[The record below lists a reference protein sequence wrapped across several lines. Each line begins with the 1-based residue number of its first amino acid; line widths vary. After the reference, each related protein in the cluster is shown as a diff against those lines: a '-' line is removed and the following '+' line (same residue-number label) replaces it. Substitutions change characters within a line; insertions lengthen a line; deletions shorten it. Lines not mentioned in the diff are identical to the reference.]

1 MRVKVLSEMVS
12 EPLSLTEAKAW
23 LRVKDFTD
31 DDTLIA
37 ALVKSTRKH
46 LEGYTG
52 LSFGTRTLEV
62 VMKIDESAE
71 LPYSP
76 VQSVTSVYKLVDN
89 EWELVDN
96 ADWWLIGDDLKVR
109 TCDMFKVTY
118 QAGYTQLPDDLLT
131 DIKVL
136 VAWQYKNR
144 GIIFEVDRNEIII
157 VQYPHNLLLNSRL
170 YRKVVI

>member
-23 LRVKDFTD
+23 LRVKDFTE

-62 VMKIDESAE
+62 IMKIDEIAE

-89 EWELVDN
+89 EWELVDT
-96 ADWWLIGDDLKVR
+96 ADWWLIGDDLKVL
-109 TCDMFKVTY
+109 THDTFKVTY

-131 DIKVL
+131 DMKVL

-144 GIIFEVDRNEIII
+144 GIMFEADKNGVS
-157 VQYPHNLLLNSRL
+157 VMSYPHNILLNSWL